1 MSEALELSLTMDNLM
16 VESPDALSLA
26 DLREAED
33 HALCGMARTGDYP
46 AFEELVRRYRN
57 DVYGLA
63 YHYVRNREDAW
74 DLSQE
79 VFIKAHRAIGSFRG
93 DSSFKTWIL
102 RITANRCKDFFK
114 KRKLKTVTLDETT
127 PEARFESK
135 AARPD
140 ESMATSELGQT
151 ITQALDTLSEK
162 HKMAFVLRE
171 LEGLSYENMAEVM
184 NCSLGTVM
192 SRLHH
197 ARKKLQQTLLDMGVM
212 EDR

>member
-1 MSEALELSLTMDNLM
+1 MSEAVGFSLSMDDFM
-16 VESPDALSLA
+16 VESPDSKSYA
-26 DLREAED
+26 DLREAD
-33 HALCGMARTGDYP
+33 DFTLTGDARTGDYA

-57 DVYGLA
+57 DVFGLA

-74 DLSQE
+74 DISQE

-93 DSSFKTWIL
+93 DASFKTWIL

-114 KRKLKTVTLDETT
+114 KRKLKTVSLDDSM
-127 PEARFESK
+127 PESRFESIG
-135 AARPD
+135 ARPD
-140 ESMATSELGQT
+140 ESMALSELGQR
-151 ITQALDTLSEK
+151 ITQALDTLSDK
-162 HKMAFVLRE
+162 HKTAFVLRE

-184 NCSLGTVM
+184 KCSLGTVM